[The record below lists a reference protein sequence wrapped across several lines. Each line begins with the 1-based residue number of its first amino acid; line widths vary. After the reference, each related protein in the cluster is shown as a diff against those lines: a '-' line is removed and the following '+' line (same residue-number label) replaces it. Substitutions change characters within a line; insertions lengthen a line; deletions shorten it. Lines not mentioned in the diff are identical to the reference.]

1 MPNRTTEELAAGLSE
16 IREAPTDDGE
26 LRLVVRR
33 PAEDERE
40 VVHEGELDIETGLL
54 GDDWLSRGN
63 PRTEDGRAHPLAQLT
78 IMNSRV
84 LDLIAGPIEN
94 WPAAGDQLYVDLDL
108 SHDNLPP
115 GTRLAIGDSVVEVTD
130 KPHTG
135 CAKFVRRFG
144 LDAHRWVNSELG
156 SNLKLRGI
164 NARVVEP
171 GKIRTGDRVKK
182 V

>member
-1 MPNRTTEELAAGLSE
+1 MLE
-16 IREAPTDDGE
+16 
-26 LRLVVRR
+26 
-33 PAEDERE
+33 
-40 VVHEGELDIETGLL
+40 
-54 GDDWLSRGN
+54 
-63 PRTEDGRAHPLAQLT
+63 
-78 IMNSRV
+78 
-84 LDLIAGPIEN
+84 LIAGPIEN